1 MPGPADYEVDVDKH
15 GESKVAKFRSV
26 TLGGVGLMK
35 KSKRFQG
42 SLSTSLL
49 IQLKPQVLLPINQK
63 KQQKAGQSAVALAIL
78 YALPSSTT

>member
-1 MPGPADYEVDVDKH
+1 MQVPGPADYEVDVDKH

-42 SLSTSLL
+42 SLSTTLFM
-49 IQLKPQVLLPINQK
+49 Q
-63 KQQKAGQSAVALAIL
+63 
-78 YALPSSTT
+78 

>member
-42 SLSTSLL
+42 SLGISLFM
-49 IQLKPQVLLPINQK
+49 QSRRQGLLPTNPK
-63 KQQKAGQSAVALAIL
+63 RTQKAGR
-78 YALPSSTT
+78 

>member
-1 MPGPADYEVDVDKH
+1 MPGPADYEVDVAKQ

-42 SLSTSLL
+42 SLSTSL
-49 IQLKPQVLLPINQK
+49 VM
-63 KQQKAGQSAVALAIL
+63 
-78 YALPSSTT
+78 